1 MFYSG
6 GWLTPRHG
14 NPTGCSFFW
23 SLTLGLSWLDLPG
36 VNPRRH
42 FSQHHHYTQVHSLR
56 WRGPKI
62 NLELIITYAE
72 RANRDDVR
80 VNLPIAKERVLP
92 RYFHLA
98 GDILFQDL
106 IGPLQS
112 NLAIVDF
119 SLFITGGFEL
129 VILLYWDLLI
139 SWLVARVCLKCLSYS
154 CLKLGRFFL

>member
-1 MFYSG
+1 MFYRR
-6 GWLTPRHG
+6 GWLTPRHE

-42 FSQHHHYTQVHSLR
+42 SSQDHHYAHVKSRR
-56 WRGPKI
+56 WRGR

-92 RYFHLA
+92 RYFHLV

-106 IGPLQS
+106 IGLFQS
-112 NLAIVDF
+112 NLPIADF
-119 SLFITGGFEL
+119 SLFIIGGFEL
-129 VILLYWDLLI
+129 VILFYWDLLI

-154 CLKLGRFFL
+154 CLQLGRFFL